1 MRFLVISLVSLH
13 PNRSS
18 CFCEGL
24 ELGRLVFDLAMDR
37 FECDKFSVSQICRL
51 GDKAMLKTFLVNNPE
66 IDLDMMDPEGKI
78 KIRRTIFTDN
88 LIFLAVLM

>member
-24 ELGRLVFDLAMDR
+24 ELGRLVFDLAMDG
-37 FECDKFSVSQICRL
+37 FECDKFSVYKIQL
-51 GDKAMLKTFLVNNPE
+51 YQFPNNHTSK
-66 IDLDMMDPEGKI
+66 D
-78 KIRRTIFTDN
+78 
-88 LIFLAVLM
+88 

>member
-24 ELGRLVFDLAMDR
+24 ELGRLVFDLAMDG

-66 IDLDMMDPEGKI
+66 IDLDRDGATPANMADDKDLKI
-78 KIRRTIFTDN
+78 
-88 LIFLAVLM
+88 VLK